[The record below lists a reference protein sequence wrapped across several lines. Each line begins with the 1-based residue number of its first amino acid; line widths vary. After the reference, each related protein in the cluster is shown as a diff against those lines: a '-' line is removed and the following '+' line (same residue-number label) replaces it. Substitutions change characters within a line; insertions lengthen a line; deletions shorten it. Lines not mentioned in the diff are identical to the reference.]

1 MEIIGVKVEIKNSAD
16 KFSSSLDAPFF
27 RCRREQLE
35 GNRS

>member
-16 KFSSSLDAPFF
+16 KFSSSLDAPFYF
-27 RCRREQLE
+27 PSIFE